1 MASTIRKGVEKQ
13 WGITTTA
20 QMVFGGM
27 LSAGTNPHCI
37 RKTMPKT
44 TRSTSTAITVMG
56 VDHYAAVA
64 RRVDFVTMDY
74 GLHSKKRLS
83 RGRNVVENVFG
94 FIAAR
99 FRILHTPINVSVDK
113 VSYFV
118 MAICVLHNFLKKR
131 ASAYVGGNAFDSV
144 NATTHEINYNAEWRE
159 NGVQLVGLRPVRQGT
174 YSEAK
179 TNRDKYVTYFNE
191 EGAVPWQE
199 DIRVHKN
206 RKAAGEQSL
215 DDSIVQHSL
224 SDAVIKEHIKNEYDS
239 STFRL
244 SRPNPEYVR
253 TLNGE
258 KYILALTRRYPFTR
272 SAGVAAN
279 KMSEALQNVLRKEKA
294 LSTEQY
300 RD

>member
-1 MASTIRKGVEKQ
+1 MPSSKEEWKSVAEGFNSRWQIPNCGGAIDGKHIRIFQPANTGAMYYNYKNFYSIVLMAIVNAEYEFLYVDVGKNGRLSD
-13 WGITTTA
+13 
-20 QMVFGGM
+20 GGDEAFA
-27 LSAGTNPHCI
+27 LH
-37 RKTMPKT
+37 
-44 TRSTSTAITVMG
+44 
-56 VDHYAAVA
+56 DHILKPFPQRDLTHE
-64 RRVDFVTMDY
+64 RRIY
-74 GLHSKKRLS
+74 NYRLS

-159 NGVQLVGLRPVRQGT
+159 NGVQLVGLRPVCQGT

-199 DIRVHKN
+199 DM
-206 RKAAGEQSL
+206 L
-215 DDSIVQHSL
+215 
-224 SDAVIKEHIKNEYDS
+224 
-239 STFRL
+239 
-244 SRPNPEYVR
+244 VR
-253 TLNGE
+253 GR
-258 KYILALTRRYPFTR
+258 A
-272 SAGVAAN
+272 
-279 KMSEALQNVLRKEKA
+279 
-294 LSTEQY
+294 
-300 RD
+300 

>member
-1 MASTIRKGVEKQ
+1 M
-13 WGITTTA
+13 
-20 QMVFGGM
+20 
-27 LSAGTNPHCI
+27 TNAERGDEAFALH
-37 RKTMPKT
+37 
-44 TRSTSTAITVMG
+44 
-56 VDHYAAVA
+56 DHILKPFPQRDLTHE
-64 RRVDFVTMDY
+64 RRIY
-74 GLHSKKRLS
+74 NYRLS

-199 DIRVHKN
+199 DIWP
-206 RKAAGEQSL
+206 QS
-215 DDSIVQHSL
+215 ITE
-224 SDAVIKEHIKNEYDS
+224 K
-239 STFRL
+239 T
-244 SRPNPEYVR
+244 PN
-253 TLNGE
+253 N
-258 KYILALTRRYPFTR
+258 
-272 SAGVAAN
+272 
-279 KMSEALQNVLRKEKA
+279 RKEKH
-294 LSTEQY
+294 
-300 RD
+300 